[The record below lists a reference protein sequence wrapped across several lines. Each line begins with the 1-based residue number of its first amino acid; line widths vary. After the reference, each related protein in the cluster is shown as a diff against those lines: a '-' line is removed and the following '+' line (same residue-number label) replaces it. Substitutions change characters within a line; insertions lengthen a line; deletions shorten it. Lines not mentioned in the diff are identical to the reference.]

1 MSELAPFSHRVRYE
15 FAPYTYEKARDLL
28 REVALDFGPPG
39 RTRRWRFESVIA
51 QNIVN
56 NDFVLDFFFQDP
68 HDAVIF
74 GLKYLR

>member
-15 FAPYTYEKARDLL
+15 FVPYSYEQVRDLL
-28 REVALDFGPPG
+28 REVAWDFGAPG
-39 RTRRWRFESVIA
+39 GTRRWQFESVTTPGKHHDEYI
-51 QNIVN
+51 
-56 NDFVLDFFFQDP
+56 LDFLFQDP